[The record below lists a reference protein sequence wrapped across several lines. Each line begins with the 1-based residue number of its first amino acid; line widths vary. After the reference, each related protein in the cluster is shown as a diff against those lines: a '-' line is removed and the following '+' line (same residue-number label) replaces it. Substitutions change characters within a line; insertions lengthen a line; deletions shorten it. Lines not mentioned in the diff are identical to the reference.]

1 MFIKRESGATFN
13 RAQHLTDVKPNEKI
27 VGYVQKDEDCKT
39 PVPHH
44 TGKGSMLTSNTAGSY
59 KHQWARVFGSSVQ

>member
-39 PVPHH
+39 RGATPHR
-44 TGKGSMLTSNTAGSY
+44 KGFHVNI
-59 KHQWARVFGSSVQ
+59 